1 METRN
6 IDYYKTKKSIDFNDG
21 FQLESGTKVQ
31 FNFSEGQ
38 IYNVQVESRNE
49 KRIFWVHSSDLV
61 FYKTIKEKWLKSKI
75 ELHNIDLNNKWL
87 EYEKTLQQQK
97 NSRRNSTDS
106 KDVVKREGP
115 KQKKATSTPGK
126 RVGNKK
132 RIPSKAGKKI
142 TKRTAIKIPKRGV
155 AKKK

>member
-61 FYKTIKEKWLKSKI
+61 FYKTIKEKWLKDKI

-97 NSRRNSTDS
+97 NSRRNKMDSTTIVER
-106 KDVVKREGP
+106 KGR
-115 KQKKATSTPGK
+115 KQKKTIAVAKKGTGSKTGVPSKDG
-126 RVGNKK
+126 KK
-132 RIPSKAGKKI
+132 RTTRETVSVS
-142 TKRTAIKIPKRGV
+142 KRGV
-155 AKKK
+155 KKKK